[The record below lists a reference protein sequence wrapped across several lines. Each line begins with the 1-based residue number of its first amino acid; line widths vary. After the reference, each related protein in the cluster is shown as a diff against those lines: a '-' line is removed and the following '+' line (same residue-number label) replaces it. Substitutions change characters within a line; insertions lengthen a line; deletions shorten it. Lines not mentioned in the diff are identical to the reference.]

1 MSRIII
7 DPYPHQLGGH
17 CGSGALRDL
26 VHWAGL
32 GWDNLPGDGLPGEGL
47 VFGLGGGLSFMYTRY
62 PGLTPPLYLVGRNA
76 DMELDFCQRL
86 GIETRRQ
93 QTDNPDEAWRWIRNE
108 IDEGHPVMVWCDI
121 AELPYL
127 RVRLS
132 NTRHDV
138 VIIGYDDDRNM
149 VFIIDNDR
157 EEVQEVP
164 MDAFRRAHGSHGFP
178 GPNRFATYP
187 MRFPARLPD
196 LLTCAR
202 EAAASAARVLGGE
215 DALLFDASTLPE
227 GSVIGSGV
235 EGVRA
240 FADDVITWPHHL
252 PPDELTTA
260 VRSIPVFVEKAG
272 TGGGLFR
279 RLEASFCLDVA
290 QATGDQ
296 AFAAAANACHRS
308 AEAWSALGETSRAE
322 KPDIEAVSEAAHR
335 LPELE
340 SAMQKALE
348 LAGQGSTNNR

>member
-1 MSRIII
+1 MSHVMIE
-7 DPYPHQLGGH
+7 PYPHYLGGH

-26 VHWAGL
+26 LHWADL
-32 GWDNLPGDGLPGEGL
+32 GWEELPGRLPGEGL

-62 PGLTPPLYLVGRNA
+62 PGLTPPVYLVGRNG
-76 DMELDFCQRL
+76 DMELDFCRRL
-86 GIETRRQ
+86 DIDTRRQ
-93 QTDNPDEAWRWIRNE
+93 QFDNPEEAWSLVKGE
-108 IDEGHPVMVWCDI
+108 IDQGRPVMVWCDI

-138 VIIGYDDDRNM
+138 VIIGYDDDQNT
-149 VFIIDNDR
+149 VFIVDNDR

-164 MDAFRRAHGSHGFP
+164 MDAFRSAHGSNGFP
-178 GPNRFATYP
+178 GPNHFATYP

-215 DALLFDASTLPE
+215 DALLFDVSTLPK
-227 GSVIGSGV
+227 GSLVASGV
-235 EGVRA
+235 EGVQA
-240 FADDVITWPHHL
+240 FADDIITWPYRL
-252 PPDELTTA
+252 DPEELTAA

-272 TGGGLFR
+272 TGGGFFR
-279 RLEASFCLDVA
+279 RLQASFCRDVA
-290 QATGDQ
+290 QATGDPD
-296 AFAAAANACHRS
+296 FATAADACQRS
-308 AEAWSALGETSRAE
+308 ADAWSALGEISRDE
-322 KPDIEAVSEAAHR
+322 QLDIQAVGEAAFP

-348 LAGQGSTNNR
+348 IAGRGSTGKW